1 MSVQE
6 YLEKHRLSMRIEDA
20 VNAAVR
26 AKSTDPVI
34 FIVHALFS
42 PSFCFVSRGFSLP
55 FSRSVLYVTNR
66 KQACF
71 VQFRKGFSG
80 SSWHPVVRF
89 DASLVF
95 ITFALAS
102 ICDLLSLFNSFF

>member
-1 MSVQE
+1 MLPSAQRAPI
-6 YLEKHRLSMRIEDA
+6 LLSSLYMPCFPPL
-20 VNAAVR
+20 V
-26 AKSTDPVI
+26 
-34 FIVHALFS
+34 ALCREGFRS
-42 PSFCFVSRGFSLP
+42 PFF
-55 FSRSVLYVTNR
+55 RSVLYVTNR

>member
-1 MSVQE
+1 MLPSAQRAPI
-6 YLEKHRLSMRIEDA
+6 LLSSSYMPCFPPLVAFCREGF
-20 VNAAVR
+20 R
-26 AKSTDPVI
+26 ST
-34 FIVHALFS
+34 FFL
-42 PSFCFVSRGFSLP
+42 
-55 FSRSVLYVTNR
+55 SVLYVTNR

-95 ITFALAS
+95 ITFALAI
-102 ICDLLSLFNSFF
+102 ICDLLSSRN